1 MRIGLDFDDTLADFS
16 ALLVELVAAR
26 FGFDLRAMHA
36 EGKPGRPL
44 AGAERWDAMILE
56 MLETDLTL
64 AMPPKPDAVEIAQR
78 LAERHELVVLT
89 SRYDREMPFLHAW
102 LDQHGIR
109 TTDVLWTNRES
120 KAPPARQHGLG
131 VLFDDTA
138 RNFEDFVEHPTV
150 PALFLGA
157 AVSPRA
163 PEYGAHV
170 RAISHW
176 REFEVLVEALE
187 AGNPA
192 PDAVIRPATGAAGA

>member
-16 ALLVELVAAR
+16 ALLVELVQDR

-64 AMPPKPDAVEIAQR
+64 AMPPKPDALEVSRR

-102 LDQHGIR
+102 LEQHEVPVS
-109 TTDVLWTNRES
+109 TVLWTNRGS
-120 KAPPARQHGLG
+120 KAPPSQQHGLA

-138 RNFEDFVEHPTV
+138 RNFDDFVAHPTV

-157 AVSPRA
+157 AMSPRA
-163 PEYGAHV
+163 QEYGDHV
-170 RAISHW
+170 RPVSHW
-176 REFEVLVEALE
+176 QEFEVLVRRLE
-187 AGNPA
+187 A
-192 PDAVIRPATGAAGA
+192 DSR